1 MLHPLLF
8 FHRWLGIL
16 VGLLMTTWCLSGF
29 VMMYSP
35 YPGLEPQEQLR
46 GLAPLQLSA
55 DINWSQAELADDML
69 LSSARLEQ
77 MGNQPVLR
85 ATLAAEPD
93 PSTPQRRAQP
103 ITIDLATG
111 RVLENLAAQDALELG
126 RGFGER
132 FGIKGDALHATKIQ
146 IDQWTVQTARRHQLL
161 YRIDYADGASVYI
174 AGSGEVVQQTTRAE
188 RFWGWLGA
196 VPHWLYPTLLRQDA
210 ALWSQVVIWTSLLG
224 CFLSATGLWV
234 GIARLRCNKKG
245 KLGSPYRGLWWWHHM
260 AGLAFGVLSLTWV
273 ASGLLSMN
281 PWGLFD
287 SDGKPAEGAQL
298 AGPQRWGDLRAVL
311 DNIDALPAD
320 TVRLETAPLGDTLY
334 LAAISASGTRI
345 RINADGAAAPL
356 MQDELS
362 AALTNGP
369 GITALDLL
377 HGYDAYYYAHN
388 APAPLPVWRA
398 VLADAQQTRL
408 YIDPQTGRVIRAL
421 DGKDRAYRWLMNGL
435 HSLDFPGL
443 RARPVWGLVVLP
455 LLAMVTL
462 VCATGT
468 WMGINRARR
477 DLRRLNTRRRHLP
490 QARLQGVK
498 P

>member
-8 FHRWLGIL
+8 LHRWLGIL
-16 VGLLMTTWCLSGF
+16 VGLVMTIWCLSGF

-35 YPGLEPQEQLR
+35 YPRLEPQEQLR
-46 GLAPLQLSA
+46 GLAPLQLSL
-55 DINWSQAELADDML
+55 DISWDQTELADDML
-69 LSSARLEQ
+69 LSSVRVEQ
-77 MGNQPVLR
+77 MGTRAVLR
-85 ATLAAEPD
+85 ATPAAEPG
-93 PSTPQRRAQP
+93 PASPQMRAKP

-111 RVLENLAAQDALELG
+111 RILENLAAQDALELG

-132 FGIKGDALHATKIQ
+132 FGIKGDALRAARIQ
-146 IDQWTVQTARRHQLL
+146 IDQWTVQTARRHQPL
-161 YRIDYADGASVYI
+161 YRVDYADGASVYI
-174 AGSGEVVQQTTRAE
+174 AGSGEVVQQTTRSE

-224 CFLSATGLWV
+224 CFLSATGLWL
-234 GIARLRCNKKG
+234 GIARLRRHKKG
-245 KLGSPYRGLWWWHHM
+245 RLGSPYRGLWWWHHM
-260 AGLAFGVLSLTWV
+260 TGLLFGVLTLTWV

-281 PWGLFD
+281 PWGLFESND
-287 SDGKPAEGAQL
+287 KPAERVRL
-298 AGPQRWGDLRAVL
+298 AGPQRWGDLRTAL
-311 DNIDALPAD
+311 GTIDALPAG
-320 TVRLETAPLGDTLY
+320 TVRLETAPLGDTLF
-334 LAAISASGTRI
+334 LAAVNASGTRI
-345 RINADGAAAPL
+345 RINADGAPSPL
-356 MQDELS
+356 TQDELS
-362 AALTNGP
+362 AALANGP

-377 HGYDAYYYAHN
+377 HGHDAYYYAHRD
-388 APAPLPVWRA
+388 PAPLPVWRA

-408 YIDPQTGRVIRAL
+408 YIDPQTGRVLRAF
-421 DGKDRAYRWLMNGL
+421 DGKARAYRWLMNGL

-443 RARPVWGLVVLP
+443 HARPAWDLVVLP

-468 WMGINRARR
+468 WMGISGARR